1 MGNLNTLIL
10 DDCNIEIIKENAFQN
25 VPSLEMLSIQRNRF
39 ATLTDALMIPS
50 LKVLK
55 LSGSFSIPMSNIQV
69 PNEMFKNMENLQNLT
84 MKGFD
89 FNSGLQRS
97 MLTGLTGLLNLDLS
111 HSKFDFVAENA
122 FTALEN
128 LQNLTMVHCFGF
140 DSLPAMA
147 LKGPKNLEFIDLAST
162 QIFPI
167 SGVEL
172 HPDND
177 TEGSPLSNIK
187 VLNLSSSL
195 SNIDD
200 GIEILGL
207 QKMHLLER
215 LDISRNVIHNWQ
227 TEKFTNS
234 KIETLVMKN
243 IKDYISLTPAMIS
256 DFSKLKYLDISDNT
270 FLCNEMVSKFYQLVE
285 DTDLEVKNWFL
296 GFGLVCVEDPETGNK
311 TTFYEYA
318 TNGQGMNDAIPQPE
332 DPIDNSK
339 QSIIIGII
347 SGVSG
352 KIKRSAFKF
361 SKILFLACMEV
372 YLYFRSYLYA

>member
-147 LKGPKNLEFIDLAST
+147 LKGPKKLEFIDLAST

-361 SKILFLACMEV
+361 SKIQFLTCMEV